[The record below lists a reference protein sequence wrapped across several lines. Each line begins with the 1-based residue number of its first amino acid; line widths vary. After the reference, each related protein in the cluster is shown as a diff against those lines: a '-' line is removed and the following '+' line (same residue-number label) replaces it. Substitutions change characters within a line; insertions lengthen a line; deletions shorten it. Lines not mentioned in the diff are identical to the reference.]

1 MGLAMYL
8 YKETCVQQ
16 WPHQLEEDAFK
27 ITITKGGKPFVQIK
41 PERITTIKEEVGY
54 WRKANAVHNW
64 FVDNVQDGND
74 DCKRYWVSKE
84 DLQKLLDVVNKALKN
99 PSTAH
104 EYLPT
109 VRGFFFGSQD
119 YDEYYF
125 KDLRYTKEMLT
136 ELLNELLKE
145 DTQYTDIYYE
155 SSW

>member
-1 MGLAMYL
+1 MGLDMYL
-8 YKETCVQQ
+8 YKETYVQQ
-16 WPHQLEEDAFK
+16 WHHQSEEETFK
-27 ITITKGGKPFVQIK
+27 ITITKGGKSLIK
-41 PERITTIKEEVGY
+41 PVHKRITTIKEEVGY
-54 WRKANAVHNW
+54 WRKANAIHNW

-74 DCKRYWVSKE
+74 DCGYYWVGKE
-84 DLQKLLDVVNKALKN
+84 DLQKLLDVVDKTLKN

-136 ELLNELLKE
+136 ELLKE
-145 DTQYTDIYYE
+145 DTQYTGICYE

>member
-1 MGLAMYL
+1 M
-8 YKETCVQQ
+8 
-16 WPHQLEEDAFK
+16 
-27 ITITKGGKPFVQIK
+27 
-41 PERITTIKEEVGY
+41 GY